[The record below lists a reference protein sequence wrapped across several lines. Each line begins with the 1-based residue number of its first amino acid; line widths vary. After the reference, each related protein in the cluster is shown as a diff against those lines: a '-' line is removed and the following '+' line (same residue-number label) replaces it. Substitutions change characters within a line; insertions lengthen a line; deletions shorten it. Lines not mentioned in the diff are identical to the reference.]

1 MKNVVWDEKKRCEEI
16 YDAFFLAFY
25 KKDELR
31 EIVYVRNWVN
41 LVIKENLFKA
51 ATKNFLT
58 LLSKW
63 KMSR

>member
-1 MKNVVWDEKKRCEEI
+1 MSSGMKKKRCEEI
-16 YDAFFLAFY
+16 YDAFY

-58 LLSKW
+58 LLSK
-63 KMSR
+63 